1 MFDSSLDSEH
11 VFGHRVVMHRT
22 YVRRRR
28 VSLALVIVG
37 LAAIVSGPVAN
48 AVGLRGPDGD
58 GMRPV
63 ASRTYVVREGDTL
76 WSIAT
81 RVARGDDPRPLV
93 DAIEAEN
100 DVAAGA
106 LVPGMTLAIPAT

>member
-1 MFDSSLDSEH
+1 M
-11 VFGHRVVMHRT
+11 VMDRT

-28 VSLALVIVG
+28 ITLALVIVG
-37 LAAIVSGPVAN
+37 LSAIVSGPVAS
-48 AVGLRGPDGD
+48 AVGLRGPDD

-63 ASRTYVVREGDTL
+63 ASRTYVVRQGDTL

-81 RVARGDDPRPLV
+81 VVAHGDDPRPLI

-100 DVAAGA
+100 DVAAGS
-106 LVPGMTLAIPAT
+106 LVPGMTLAVPAT

>member
-1 MFDSSLDSEH
+1 
-11 VFGHRVVMHRT
+11 MHRT

-28 VSLALVIVG
+28 VTLALVVVG

-48 AVGLRGPDGD
+48 AVGPRGPDD
-58 GMRPV
+58 GMEPV
-63 ASRTYVVREGDTL
+63 AHRTYVVRDGDTL

-81 RVARGDDPRPLV
+81 RVAPGGDPRPMV

-106 LVPGMTLAIPAT
+106 LVPGMTLTVPAA